1 MQDKREL
8 LWKIIREYKAW
19 PLVLGM
25 LREAKQLNNC
35 FNGVAFTSAHLDR
48 AISKVVK
55 AKQKRARRLRET
67 AAKAFNRVDDFKE
80 LLDIPKWHQAR
91 CKALTNEAAELM
103 GDGLKVRRHTP
114 AHTRQRLHPLT
125 FF

>member
-1 MQDKREL
+1 MATCAQDVAAG
-8 LWKIIREYKAW
+8 KAT
-19 PLVLGM
+19 
-25 LREAKQLNNC
+25 E
-35 FNGVAFTSAHLDR
+35 HLFQWRRIHICASR

-55 AKQKRARRLRET
+55 AKGKRARRLRQT

-103 GDGLKVRRHTP
+103 GDGLKVRRHTH
-114 AHTRQRLHPLT
+114 AGTHTHKHSTLLVRLGG
-125 FF
+125 